1 MNLYEQHP
9 YWLMKNGI
17 VTSYPSLQQNLQID
31 VAIMGAG
38 ISAALTAWQ
47 LRNSGLKVTVFDKS
61 HAGMGSTAAS
71 TAFLQ
76 YEIDTP
82 LTVLKHLVGEAN
94 AVKSYE
100 LCRKAIYDIG
110 DLCRSFKPA
119 FDFHLRPSLQYAS
132 FKTHTA
138 NLLEEFK
145 LRKKHGFK
153 VEWLNQTDVKKT
165 FGFDAPAALL
175 SVDGGEVDAYLL
187 THALLK
193 NFQDAGHKV
202 YNNTAINHIE
212 HTRQGVTL
220 LTANNLTIKAKK
232 LVIACG
238 YESLHYVPKKIADI
252 NSTYA
257 MVSEPIGDEFFWY
270 KNSLIWETATPYM
283 YFRVVSENRILIGGR
298 DDPFHH
304 PHILPSVIDRKTEM
318 LKKAFLKRMPHIPL
332 VPDFSWAGAFASTK
346 DGLPYIGSI
355 AQRPNTF
362 FALGFGGNG
371 ITFSVIA
378 AGIIHDL
385 ILGKKN
391 ADADIFRF
399 NR

>member
-38 ISAALTAWQ
+38 ISAALTAFN
-47 LRNSGLKVTVFDKS
+47 LRNSGLSIAIFDKN

-82 LTVLKHLVGEAN
+82 LTQLKELVGERD

-110 DLCRSFKPA
+110 DLCQTFKPK
-119 FDFHLRPSLQYAS
+119 FDFHLRPSLQYTS
-132 FKTHTA
+132 FKTHTKA
-138 NLLEEFK
+138 LQDEFK
-145 LRKKHGFK
+145 LRKKHNFK
-153 VEWLNQTDVKKT
+153 VEWLETADVREK
-165 FGFDAPAALL
+165 FNFDAPGALF
-175 SVDGGEVDAYLL
+175 SADGGEVDAYLF
-187 THALLK
+187 THSLLK

-202 YNNTAINHIE
+202 YNNTAINHVE
-212 HTRQGVTL
+212 NTRQGVTL
-220 LTANNLTIKAKK
+220 HTNNNHIVKAKK
-232 LVIACG
+232 LIIACG
-238 YESLHYVPKKIADI
+238 YESLQYIPKKIAEI

-257 MVSEPIGDEFFWY
+257 LVSEPLTDEFFWH

-283 YFRVVSENRILIGGR
+283 YFRVVSENRILVGGR

-304 PHILPSVIDRKTEM
+304 PHIYPSVINRKTEM
-318 LKKAFLKRMPHIPL
+318 LQKAFLKRMPHIPL

-355 AQRPNTF
+355 PERPNTF

-378 AGIIHDL
+378 AEIIHDMV
-385 ILGKKN
+385 LGKKN
-391 ADADIFRF
+391 TNADIFRF